1 MNRRITSLMALL
13 ILLLGFAWFF
23 VRTPATGA
31 PMVSTEPLVD
41 QPRMGAGTGPL
52 RAIAPTGTPV
62 PVDPGSFSSAQ
73 ARAYAALG
81 EVMDG
86 RQERLPTMDRETL
99 AVVELM
105 RRLLAAQPVRRGEAR
120 PTIGPG
126 GATAT
131 INRGGAVLPVG
142 EESSSPGLP
151 RTKDP
156 ALTNEPLTVV
166 DGKRELGF
174 GQAAGTVTSAGDK
187 HTITGRDAWAA
198 IKAKPGQGLPIHI
211 IDRGEGGHVIAV
223 FGDDFGTVRVNGG
236 LVVPGRYYLIKGS
249 VEITGMAPVG
259 VHIRPLSAVP
269 SYHEQPLMAPSAN
282 G

>member
-1 MNRRITSLMALL
+1 MNRRITSLVALL

-23 VRTPATGA
+23 VRSPTTRAPIIPA
-31 PMVSTEPLVD
+31 VPLVD
-41 QPRMGAGTGPL
+41 QPRMGGGTGPL
-52 RAIAPTGTPV
+52 RVTAPPGIPV
-62 PVDPGSFSSAQ
+62 PIDPGSFSQAQ

-86 RQERLPTMDRETL
+86 RQERLPTLDHETL
-99 AVVELM
+99 AVVEPM
-105 RRLLAAQPVRRGEAR
+105 RRLLAAQPVRRGEGR
-120 PTIGPG
+120 PTIGPD

-131 INRGGAVLPVG
+131 INRGGAVLPIG
-142 EESSSPGLP
+142 EESSSPGLS
-151 RTKDP
+151 RTKDS
-156 ALTNEPLTVV
+156 ALTIEPLAVV
-166 DGKRELGF
+166 DGKRKLGF

-187 HTITGRDAWAA
+187 HTITGREAWAA

-249 VEITGMAPVG
+249 VEITGMTPVG

-269 SYHEQPLMAPSAN
+269 SYQEQPLMAPSAN